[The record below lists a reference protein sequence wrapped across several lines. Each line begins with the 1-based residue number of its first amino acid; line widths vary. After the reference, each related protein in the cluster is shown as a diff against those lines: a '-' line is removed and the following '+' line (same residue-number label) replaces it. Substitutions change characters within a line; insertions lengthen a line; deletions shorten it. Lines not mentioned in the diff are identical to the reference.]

1 MDQQYAYG
9 FIAREI
15 KHYDAG
21 RIVPVS
27 DVTAIAHMFLECA
40 DKDGRHGYVRS
51 TEPIYR
57 PITSHVG
64 RGDEDN
70 NQHPDKAKFDK
81 EPYRD
86 CLFFHVVHADD
97 KRNALVVSC
106 KSDHDCTPRAID
118 QICAYLNLADFP
130 AGLLLSQRRAFF
142 FFRGKDGKEG
152 IQRGPEFSD
161 ISQHVPQIADIIR
174 SL

>member
-1 MDQQYAYG
+1 MDQRYLYG
-9 FIAREI
+9 FTARTI
-15 KHYDAG
+15 QRFDTG
-21 RIVPVS
+21 RMVPDS
-27 DVTAIAHMFLECA
+27 DVTAIVHMFLDCA
-40 DKDGRHGYVRS
+40 DKNTRHGYVRLIG
-51 TEPIYR
+51 PNYR
-57 PITSHVG
+57 SMNPHVG

-70 NQHPDKAKFDK
+70 NQRLDKVKFD
-81 EPYRD
+81 EAYRD
-86 CLFFHVVHADD
+86 CLFYNIFHADE

-118 QICAYLNLADFP
+118 QLCAYMNLADFP